1 MESIREYFEEV
12 ETTKEYDGYYYQVG
26 DILLLYLKIG
36 KSLVME
42 KAGHEMG
49 TMLQF
54 PHECPNLMRDVFHSI
69 GQLARMNRNLQSMI
83 QVFIRIVFR
92 SVGRQEKHL
101 CLRQSHLP
109 NK

>member
-49 TMLQF
+49 MMLQF
-54 PHECPNLMRDVFHSI
+54 PHE
-69 GQLARMNRNLQSMI
+69 
-83 QVFIRIVFR
+83 
-92 SVGRQEKHL
+92 
-101 CLRQSHLP
+101 
-109 NK
+109 